1 MLDQVRIR
9 KNLKLWLGLF
19 ISIIIYY
26 IIHEGT
32 HLIQAILASNFDYIR
47 FVGIIGVEIMIKE
60 VPIGLEFAMFSG
72 LSSIVTILL
81 GYLLIINMSKILI
94 LNSKMIKI
102 IFYYTTIILL
112 VLDPIYMS
120 ILHLLHCCRDG

>member
-1 MLDQVRIR
+1 MLDQGRIR
-9 KNLKLWLGLF
+9 KNIKLWLGLF

-32 HLIQAILASNFDYIR
+32 HLIQAVLAGNFDYVR
-47 FVGIIGVEIMIKE
+47 FVGIVGIEIMIKE
-60 VPIGLEFAMFSG
+60 FPVGIELAMFSG

-81 GYLLIINMSKILI
+81 GYLLIIKTPKILM
-94 LNSKMIKI
+94 LNNKMMKI

-112 VLDPIYMS
+112 VLDAIN
-120 ILHLLHCCRDG
+120 